1 MSAQLAATRAEL
13 SRARA
18 DNAALMRRL
27 MKERNGAQLQ
37 LESTVAFWMDRVA
50 ECEMRLPEDG
60 TDRRA

>member
-37 LESTVAFWMDRVA
+37 LESTVAFWMDRVDEVRA
-50 ECEMRLPEDG
+50 SVPPEDG
-60 TDRRA
+60 RR

>member
-37 LESTVAFWMDRVA
+37 LESTVAFWRERVDAA
-50 ECEMRLPEDG
+50 EHE
-60 TDRRA
+60 